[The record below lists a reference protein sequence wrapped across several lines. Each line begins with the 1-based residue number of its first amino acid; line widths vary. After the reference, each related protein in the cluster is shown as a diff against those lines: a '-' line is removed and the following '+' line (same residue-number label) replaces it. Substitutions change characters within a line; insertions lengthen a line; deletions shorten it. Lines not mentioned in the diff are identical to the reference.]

1 MDTIRRQC
9 VSTSVRMACFGY
21 LSQMKKC
28 RIYQKTLSQNRWK
41 NVELFP
47 VALSDANST
56 DQLMITNS
64 RNTGSAVLSDLCS
77 EEGEDEVVQE
87 KHTVDTKSLS
97 RLLNERDKKRIDL
110 LKIDVESAKKISFLI

>member
-1 MDTIRRQC
+1 M
-9 VSTSVRMACFGY
+9 
-21 LSQMKKC
+21 
-28 RIYQKTLSQNRWK
+28 
-41 NVELFP
+41 
-47 VALSDANST
+47 
-56 DQLMITNS
+56 
-64 RNTGSAVLSDLCS
+64 LSDLCS